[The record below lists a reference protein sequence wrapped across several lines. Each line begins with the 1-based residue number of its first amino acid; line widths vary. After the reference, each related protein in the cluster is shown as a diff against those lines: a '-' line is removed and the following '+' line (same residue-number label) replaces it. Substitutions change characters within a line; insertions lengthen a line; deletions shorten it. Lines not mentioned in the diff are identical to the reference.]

1 MLNKARALKSGEY
14 PLVVQLIHNRR
25 KKLIYLDY
33 KLHEDEFDT
42 VSEKVLHR
50 KKGRFTQK
58 AVKEMNHTI
67 RAKVRDIAGQIESL
81 SLSNPY
87 FALEDISINSVNR
100 QKCRYLDDYIRQ
112 QIDIRLKLD
121 KIGTAE
127 GYKNTLNSL
136 LTFTKNKH
144 IELKGVSYNFL
155 CSYEQFL
162 LSRKVRR
169 NSIAFYMRNLRSNY
183 NRAEKEGLEVAEENP
198 FHKYHIR
205 TEKTI
210 KRALDKEDVKRIAEL
225 DLSASPS
232 LDLSRDVFMFS
243 FYSRG
248 MSFVDVAYLSKED
261 MKSNVVDYRRVK
273 TGQELL
279 IVITSKMWQIID
291 KYKNSSQYVFPLLT
305 DGTPVELYKQY
316 RAALWMV
323 DRNLKKVAKMA
334 GVNVALTMNTA
345 RHSWA
350 TAEKDTGAPVS
361 AISDSLGHT
370 SEKTTQIYL
379 RELDMRVLN
388 ALNEKVSHL

>member
-323 DRNLKKVAKMA
+323 DRNLKKGCKNGRSECCADYEY
-334 GVNVALTMNTA
+334 
-345 RHSWA
+345 S
-350 TAEKDTGAPVS
+350 PS
-361 AISDSLGHT
+361 FLG
-370 SEKTTQIYL
+370 YGC
-379 RELDMRVLN
+379 
-388 ALNEKVSHL
+388 

>member
-121 KIGTAE
+121 KIGTVE

-350 TAEKDTGAPVS
+350 TAAKDTGAPVS